1 MRVCLLNA
9 LITPFDT
16 DGAEIAAFIAQ
27 KIDLARYESILKEAK
42 ASGLEVESYLGHE
55 STADFLKDLV
65 SEELKEHFVMNR
77 VNLNLE
83 EGDLAL
89 VFRVTNRGPMMKEH
103 SLEDLKAFYEKGETE
118 FVLLSRV
125 AMPEIVLNPS
135 LYFQQVGGEK

>member
-1 MRVCLLNA
+1 MRICLLNA

-16 DGAEIAAFIAQ
+16 DGAEIAVFIAQ
-27 KIDLARYESILKEAK
+27 KIDLERYQKILKEAK
-42 ASGLEVESYLGHE
+42 VNGLGVESYLGHE
-55 STADFLKDLV
+55 TTVQFLKELV
-65 SEELKEHFVMNR
+65 SDELKEHFVLNR

-103 SLEDLKAFYEKGETE
+103 SLEDLKAFHEKGETE

-135 LYFQQVGGEK
+135 MYFQQLGGEK